1 MALQPLKDAA
11 AVNSTRW
18 ALYST
23 LKALLPIKSSS
34 GAQTK
39 YNRLRFGLVKEHW
52 IDASCTGD
60 LNHIIFSTQQPLL
73 IKASGWGKRQMVTK
87 NKYGF
92 PVLNK
97 EGNQALKTRSPVQY
111 GFRTGDI
118 VRANVPKGKHQ
129 GVHLGRVSVRESGA
143 FDVTTPLG
151 KLQSIR
157 HKHCQPIH
165 RKDGYSYSFQ
175 PMSTIVQ

>member
-1 MALQPLKDAA
+1 MERITVRGGNVPKI
-11 AVNSTRW
+11 
-18 ALYST
+18 T
-23 LKALLPIKSSS
+23 LEVPEELSEQL
-34 GAQTK
+34 
-39 YNRLRFGLVKEHW
+39 
-52 IDASCTGD
+52 AS
-60 LNHIIFSTQQPLL
+60 
-73 IKASGWGKRQMVTK
+73 V
-87 NKYGF
+87 
-92 PVLNK
+92 
-97 EGNQALKTRSPVQY
+97 
-111 GFRTGDI
+111 GDI